1 MTERKRLRGDER
13 REQILQATM
22 TLFIDRGF
30 EGVTMADIAEATG
43 MSRPNIYT
51 YFPSPAAV
59 LDQLLDDA
67 LEAAT
72 ADLLPLMASGVVPD
86 FAALLSTLVQ
96 HRHLLLLMHCG
107 GGPQLRSR
115 REQFDDALIGALV
128 ERLSSERV
136 QRRPELVPLVTA
148 LLSGLIYECVVRERP
163 SCDPAQLGHSIN
175 AFVRGGVQAVLAQE
189 DPRPGPERLP

>member
-1 MTERKRLRGDER
+1 MIQRKRLSGDER
-13 REQILQATM
+13 REQILRATL
-22 TLFIDRGF
+22 TLFIERGF

-72 ADLLPLMASGVVPD
+72 ADLLPLMQSGAVPD
-86 FAALLSTLVQ
+86 FAALLSTLAQ

-107 GGPQLRSR
+107 GGPQLRAR
-115 REQFDDALIGALV
+115 RERFDDALIGTLV
-128 ERLSSERV
+128 ERLSSARV
-136 QRRPELVPLVTA
+136 QRRPELVPLVTG
-148 LLSGLIYECVVRERP
+148 LLSGLIYECVVRDRP
-163 SCDPAQLGHSIN
+163 TCDPAQIGRSLN
-175 AFVRGGVQAVLAQE
+175 AFVRGGVREVLDMAQE
-189 DPRPGPERLP
+189 SGTPHTS